1 MLLVNVWISS
11 TLEEHVVANGDLY
24 VMRRYRKRREM
35 TAFDSVD
42 SIGLTII

>member
-11 TLEEHVVANGDLY
+11 PLQEHVVANGDLY
-24 VMRRYRKRREM
+24 MMRRYSKRRET

-42 SIGLTII
+42 SI